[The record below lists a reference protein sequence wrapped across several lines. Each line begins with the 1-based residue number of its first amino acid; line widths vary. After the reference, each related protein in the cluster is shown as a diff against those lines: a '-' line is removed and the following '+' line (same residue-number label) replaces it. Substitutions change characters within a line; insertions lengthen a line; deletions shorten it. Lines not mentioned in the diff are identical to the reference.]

1 VRWRRL
7 EAEYAGKVELQWKS
21 YLLRP
26 APQVSSDPI
35 AALEKF
41 RHYTSS
47 WLRVAAGQD
56 TGEFQVWQSDEG
68 PPSHSVPAHLV
79 SKAAARLGKDA
90 FERIHERLMRA
101 YFTEN
106 RDISNNEVLLE
117 LWLDVGL
124 DETDFATAQDPEL
137 LQAVID
143 DHDEALE
150 CGATGVPAVRLEDNR
165 AVTVGAHPIDAY
177 RAWID
182 RTLARQEEDTGGD
195 HL

>member
-1 VRWRRL
+1 MRWRRL

-26 APQVSSDPI
+26 APQVSGDPI
-35 AALEKF
+35 AALEEF
-41 RHYTSS
+41 RRYTTS
-47 WLRVAAGQD
+47 WLRVAADQD
-56 TGEFQVWQSDEG
+56 AGEFQVWQSDEG

-106 RDISNNEVLLE
+106 RDISDNEVLLE

-124 DETDFATAQDPEL
+124 DEADFGTAQDPEL

-143 DHDEALE
+143 DHNEALE
-150 CGATGVPAVRLEDNR
+150 CGATGVPAVRLEDNP

-177 RAWID
+177 RSWID
-182 RTLARQEEDTGGD
+182 RTLARQQTATGGENS
-195 HL
+195 

>member
-7 EAEYAGKVELQWKS
+7 EAEYAGKIEVQWKS

-26 APQVSSDPI
+26 TPQESGDPV

-41 RHYTSS
+41 RRYTQS
-47 WLRVAAGQD
+47 WLRVAAD
-56 TGEFQVWQSDEG
+56 PDAGEFQVWRSDEG

-101 YFTEN
+101 YFKEN

-124 DETDFATAQDPEL
+124 DEADFADAQDPEL

-143 DHDEALE
+143 DHNEALE
-150 CGATGVPAVRLEDNR
+150 CGATGVPAVRLEDNP
-165 AVTVGAHPIDAY
+165 AATVGAHPIDTY
-177 RAWID
+177 RSWID
-182 RTLARQEEDTGGD
+182 RTIAQRGADTGGR
-195 HL
+195 